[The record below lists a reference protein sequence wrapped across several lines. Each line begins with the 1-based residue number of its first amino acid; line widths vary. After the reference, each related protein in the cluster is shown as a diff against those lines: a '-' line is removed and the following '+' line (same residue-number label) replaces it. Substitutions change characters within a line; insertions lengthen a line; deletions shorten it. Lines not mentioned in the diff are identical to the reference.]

1 MADAMNTSTIQ
12 HITELDFDIS
22 KIDEQFKEIESKT
35 KNLVNSIDS
44 ILQKSQNFKIDFD
57 EKSIENDIK
66 KATSYLKDEVKIQLV
81 NENQLKNQIE
91 NVRKLTNAQASSV
104 AASIIK
110 ENQKTIELQ
119 RREQQKTSEIT
130 IRNAQEQATLQRKLD
145 AQIALERES
154 NIQKQAT
161 LQRKLDAQ
169 IALEKEKNVQKQET
183 LRLQSELKIQQEM
196 VKQANKIE
204 LAKTKKSLSETDE
217 SVIKKINTLY
227 ERSSTLVKNIR
238 NSNIDNEELTERI
251 NANLEESKLLWD
263 KIHSGSQDVTDEIK
277 NQVKQLDLQTD
288 YLESQFRTTKNIS
301 VPAPESMFKSWGDKF
316 KTAFAFRMTQYAE
329 EAVVETL
336 RTLKEV
342 EFGVMEITRI
352 LNDSSI
358 DVKGFT
364 HDIFDLATEYGRT
377 FEEAQEIVLRFAQTG
392 KTASESLQMA
402 ADTMLALNTAELNTE
417 EATQSLIGVMQQ
429 WGYTTEEYLGVID
442 RINITADNFAV
453 TSQDLVD
460 SLLKSSSVAKNAG
473 LSFEELIGILTV
485 MKEASGAAGKEV
497 GNAAKTI
504 LTYLQRPTSLEYFD
518 SIGVEV
524 YANKITGE
532 LLPAMEILQNMS
544 NKWNSSSQEMQNNF
558 MDAADKAGL
567 FNKEI
572 ANSLGVM
579 EDYSGATDVYTKAL
593 ADSTTE
599 EERNMATKAANVHR
613 LNYYMALMENFSKVQ
628 EVVTGMQEADGYSM
642 RENAKYMDT
651 LAAKYNQFIT
661 TLKEI
666 ATTAGEG
673 GLTDVAKWSL
683 DLATNFAQLMTTTE
697 GMVSVLGSL
706 LGIIILIK
714 RESIGKVATDLITT
728 INFASKS
735 LQEFFKIIATG
746 NVSLSSFKSAMGGIT
761 ATNIA
766 GWAGLAVTAISLLT
780 GVISKINAE
789 IKQAK
794 QEIIEYGNETFDQV
808 LQINKLVAEYEN
820 LEKSQSRTEEQE
832 VKLKELNQEIIEILK
847 ERNVVLDDLKNGT
860 DDYSES
866 LKNLALSE
874 IENMLPDLLN
884 AKTTAEELF
893 SESTGYIF
901 QDINDATKYLDEQK
915 NKLDDLN
922 NQIIEYLKN
931 GDEVSARIIQDNE
944 SYKFLSETIEN
955 LEEHLKGVIEIR
967 TKDAIALN
975 LYGKEYPKTTE
986 EIELFTKSV
995 IDSVGVSDSWNSV
1008 IEDIVNNSL
1017 PGLKEEQEDVNNSM
1031 NGFIGVSDEV
1041 TYYLEQMESKIS
1053 EVTNGLSQMKN
1064 AYSTLSSA
1072 MNEYN
1077 ENGYFSIDTLSKLIQ
1092 LEPRY
1097 LQYLIDE
1104 NGNLKLN
1111 EQALRETA
1119 IAEMELYQS
1128 RYLQSMLDMVTSIKS
1143 ESDALAILGE
1153 FNIDAKSNVDSLNE
1167 SLEKQIALLIAA
1179 GTVSEE
1185 TGQKLKNALAAI
1197 NEVYDNSKID
1207 FSDENSSYGSS
1218 GYYGGGY
1225 SGESWYDK
1233 QVESFERLNRMG
1245 QKTTQQVVD
1254 FYRQMANAANISAD
1268 DRIDAEDRL
1277 FDAIKAQIEETKQK
1291 QIDALNSQRDAIES
1305 QAQAQIDS
1313 LNARKDRISNEID
1326 DEIDALNKKIEKIEE
1341 EAQAQIDALKKVEK
1355 ENDRIREKEEYERN
1369 RADILEDIASYESR
1383 SGIDARKSEREAR
1396 KNLEDLD
1403 REYKEKLED
1412 YAIEDKIEQIEAYR
1426 DAQIESIRDQIE
1438 ELQEYKDEQISAID
1452 SQIESINKRKEEE
1465 LKAIDEQIAY
1475 VNEKFNES
1483 NVNMMAYAQVFGD
1496 EIYNQYVGEFI
1507 EPMANGMVYGFNQAN
1522 DMMLENA
1529 KNNASS
1535 IYYEYNSKLINPLKN
1550 SFNEISSLLSSSY
1563 ASFPKLPSYLSDD
1576 EFLSARVSKN
1586 NYSRTYNNNVSVNAN
1601 VKSETDMNLLSN
1613 KILNQLTSGFKN
1625 IP

>member
-1 MADAMNTSTIQ
+1 MADEMNTSTIQ

-22 KIDEQFKEIESKT
+22 KIDEQFKEIENKT
-35 KNLVNSIDS
+35 KNLVENLQDILNKNKVSFDS
-44 ILQKSQNFKIDFD
+44 NFDFSGSS
-57 EKSIENDIK
+57 KSI
-66 KATSYLKDEVKIQLV
+66 
-81 NENQLKNQIE
+81 
-91 NVRKLTNAQASSV
+91 RSS
-104 AASIIK
+104 SP
-110 ENQKTIELQ
+110 
-119 RREQQKTSEIT
+119 
-130 IRNAQEQATLQRKLD
+130 
-145 AQIALERES
+145 ES
-154 NIQKQAT
+154 T
-161 LQRKLDAQ
+161 
-169 IALEKEKNVQKQET
+169 
-183 LRLQSELKIQQEM
+183 
-196 VKQANKIE
+196 
-204 LAKTKKSLSETDE
+204 
-217 SVIKKINTLY
+217 IKKINTLY

-288 YLESQFRTTKNIS
+288 YLESQFKTIKNLS
-301 VPAPESMFKSWGDKF
+301 VPAPESMFKTWGDKF
-316 KTAFAFRMTQYAE
+316 KTAFSTAFAFRMTQYAE
-329 EAVVETL
+329 DAVVETL

-358 DVKGFT
+358 DVQEFT

-377 FEEAQEIVLRFAQTG
+377 FDEAQEIVLRFAQTG
-392 KTASESLQMA
+392 KSAAESLQLA
-402 ADTMLALNTAELNTE
+402 ADTMLALNTAEFNTE

-460 SLLKSSSVAKNAG
+460 ALLKSSSVAKNAG

-544 NKWNSSSQEMQNNF
+544 NKWNSSNQEMQNNF

-567 FNKEI
+567 FNEEI
-572 ANSLGVM
+572 ADSLGVM
-579 EDYSGATDVYTKAL
+579 EDYSGATDAYTKAL

-651 LAAKYNQFIT
+651 LAAKYNQFVT

-673 GLTDVAKWSL
+673 GLTSVAKSAL

-697 GMVSVLGSL
+697 GLVAVLGSL

-714 RESIGKVATDLITT
+714 REAVGKAALELLSTIKFATQ
-728 INFASKS
+728 S
-735 LQEFFKIIATG
+735 LMGFFKVIASG
-746 NVSLSSFKSAMGGIT
+746 NISLASFKASLGGIT

-766 GWAGLAVTAISLLT
+766 GWVGIGIAALSLLSAA
-780 GVISKINAE
+780 VSKINAE
-789 IKQAK
+789 MEEYRK
-794 QEIIEYGNETFDQV
+794 ELIESGN
-808 LQINKLVAEYEN
+808 AAYEN
-820 LEKSQSRTEEQE
+820 ASNLNELVYQYEKIQSVQNKTQEQE
-832 VKLKELNQEIIEILK
+832 SELKQLNQEIVKLLGERSIALKGLK
-847 ERNVVLDDLKNGT
+847 EGT
-860 DDYSES
+860 DEYTES
-866 LKNLALSE
+866 LKKLTLEEVDLAYIEATKARKAAGESLLYAASPRQAGATSIFKIPEDALKSYEQANEELNNLNKQIIELTKSGKEEEAQAISNSKRYEALNKSVNSLSNYAENYVETLAKQITLDAIMANDGIPKTREE
-874 IENMLPDLLN
+874 IEKLN
-884 AKTTAEELF
+884 NVIFEA
-893 SESTGYIF
+893 TG
-901 QDINDATKYLDEQK
+901 LDEQWK
-915 NKLDDLN
+915 N
-922 NQIIEYLKN
+922 IVE
-931 GDEVSARIIQDNE
+931 EVSSQLFPE
-944 SYKFLSETIEN
+944 LSNSSE
-955 LEEHLKGVIEIR
+955 
-967 TKDAIALN
+967 
-975 LYGKEYPKTTE
+975 KTANS
-986 EIELFTKSV
+986 IDEL
-995 IDSVGVSDSWNSV
+995 NSV
-1008 IEDIVNNSL
+1008 SE
-1017 PGLKEEQEDVNNSM
+1017 
-1031 NGFIGVSDEV
+1031 EV
-1041 TYYLEQMESKIS
+1041 TYYLEQMEEKIA
-1053 EVTNGLSQMKN
+1053 ETTDGLSGMKN
-1064 AYSTLSSA
+1064 AYSTLTSA
-1072 MNEYN
+1072 MSEYN

-1111 EQALRETA
+1111 EQALREATV
-1119 IAEMELYQS
+1119 AELDLYQA

-1153 FNIDAKSNVDSLNE
+1153 INLDTKADVDALNQSLLDQVNLLQQSGTISIDTGNKLRNAFSGISEIFRNVRE
-1167 SLEKQIALLIAA
+1167 A
-1179 GTVSEE
+1179 
-1185 TGQKLKNALAAI
+1185 
-1197 NEVYDNSKID
+1197 
-1207 FSDENSSYGSS
+1207 FSS
-1218 GYYGGGY
+1218 GKDVFSSGGGY
-1225 SGESWYDK
+1225 SGGGYAGESWYDK
-1233 QVESFERLNRMG
+1233 QVEAFERLNRMG
-1245 QKTTQQVVD
+1245 QKTTQEVVD

-1291 QIDALNSQRDAIES
+1291 QLDALNAQRDAIEA

-1313 LNARKDRISNEID
+1313 LNARKDRISSEID
-1326 DEIDALNKKIEKIEE
+1326 EEIDALNEKIEKIEE

-1369 RADILEDIASYESR
+1369 RASILEDIASYESR
-1383 SGIDARKSEREAR
+1383 SGIEARRAEREAR
-1396 KNLEDLD
+1396 QNLEDLD

-1412 YAIEDKIEQIEAYR
+1412 YEIQDKIEEIEAYR

-1438 ELQEYKDEQISAID
+1438 SLQEYKDEQIQAID
-1452 SQIESINKRKEEE
+1452 EQIEAINKRKEEE
-1465 LKAIDEQIAY
+1465 LKSIDEQIAY

-1483 NVNMMAYAQVFGD
+1483 NINMMAYAQVFGD

-1507 EPMANGMVYGFNQAN
+1507 EPMANGMVDGFQQAN
-1522 DMMLENA
+1522 AIMIEEAKSNA
-1529 KNNASS
+1529 ASIRD
-1535 IYYEYNSKLINPLKN
+1535 IYLSEFISPVQ
-1550 SFNEISSLLSSSY
+1550 SSISSLVGLATSALAMVSGN
-1563 ASFPKLPSYLSDD
+1563 PI
-1576 EFLSARVSKN
+1576 LSAFGAAGTGIFASNSVRDYFSGSGN
-1586 NYSRTYNNNVSVNAN
+1586 SGRTINNNINMNAN
-1601 VKSETDMNLLSN
+1601 IRNETDMNLLSN

-1625 IP
+1625 LP

>member
-1 MADAMNTSTIQ
+1 MNTSTIQ

-22 KIDEQFKEIESKT
+22 KIDEQFKEIENKT
-35 KNLVNSIDS
+35 KNLVENLQDILNKNKVSFDS
-44 ILQKSQNFKIDFD
+44 NFDFSGSS
-57 EKSIENDIK
+57 KSI
-66 KATSYLKDEVKIQLV
+66 
-81 NENQLKNQIE
+81 
-91 NVRKLTNAQASSV
+91 RSS
-104 AASIIK
+104 SP
-110 ENQKTIELQ
+110 
-119 RREQQKTSEIT
+119 
-130 IRNAQEQATLQRKLD
+130 
-145 AQIALERES
+145 ES
-154 NIQKQAT
+154 T
-161 LQRKLDAQ
+161 
-169 IALEKEKNVQKQET
+169 
-183 LRLQSELKIQQEM
+183 
-196 VKQANKIE
+196 
-204 LAKTKKSLSETDE
+204 
-217 SVIKKINTLY
+217 IKKINSLY

-288 YLESQFRTTKNIS
+288 YLESQFKTIKNLS
-301 VPAPESMFKSWGDKF
+301 VPAPESMFKTWGDKF
-316 KTAFAFRMTQYAE
+316 KTAFSTAFAFRMTQYAE
-329 EAVVETL
+329 DAVVETL

-358 DVKGFT
+358 DVQEFT

-460 SLLKSSSVAKNAG
+460 ALLKSSSVAKNAG

-485 MKEASGAAGKEV
+485 MREASGAAGKEV

-518 SIGVEV
+518 SIGIEV

-544 NKWNSSSQEMQNNF
+544 NKWNSSNQEMQNNF

-567 FNKEI
+567 FNEEI
-572 ANSLGVM
+572 ADSLGVM
-579 EDYSGATDVYTKAL
+579 EDYSGATDAYTKAL

-651 LAAKYNQFIT
+651 LAAKYNQFVT

-673 GLTDVAKWSL
+673 GLTSVAKSAL

-697 GMVSVLGSL
+697 GLVAVLGSL
-706 LGIIILIK
+706 LGIIVLIK
-714 RESIGKVATDLITT
+714 REAVGKAALELLSTIKFATQ
-728 INFASKS
+728 S
-735 LQEFFKIIATG
+735 LMGFFKVIASG
-746 NVSLSSFKSAMGGIT
+746 NISLASFKASLGGIT

-766 GWAGLAVTAISLLT
+766 GWVGIGIAALSLLSAA
-780 GVISKINAE
+780 VSKINSEMEEYRKELIESGNAAYENASNLNELVYQYEKIQSVQNKTQEQESELKNINEQIIKLIGERKYALKGLTEGTNEYTNALKDLTMEE
-789 IKQAK
+789 IQKAYIDALNAKQAAENQLIYEATPRSGVSFSYK
-794 QEIIEYGNETFDQV
+794 TAEPILESYEDLNEELNSLNQQIIELT
-808 LQINKLVAEYEN
+808 
-820 LEKSQSRTEEQE
+820 KSGKEEEAQAISNSSRY
-832 VKLKELNQEIIEILK
+832 KALSKSMDSL
-847 ERNVVLDDLKNGT
+847 
-860 DDYSES
+860 SES
-866 LKNLALSE
+866 TKSYVTALAEEATLNAIISNDGIPKTQEE
-874 IENMLPDLLN
+874 IENLN
-884 AKTTAEELF
+884 DIIFDSTGL
-893 SESTGYIF
+893 SESWRSVVE
-901 QDINDATKYLDEQK
+901 DVSSKYLPELSNESK
-915 NKLDDLN
+915 IASSSINELN
-922 NQIIEYLKN
+922 VVSE
-931 GDEVSARIIQDNE
+931 EVS
-944 SYKFLSETIEN
+944 
-955 LEEHLKGVIEIR
+955 
-967 TKDAIALN
+967 
-975 LYGKEYPKTTE
+975 
-986 EIELFTKSV
+986 
-995 IDSVGVSDSWNSV
+995 
-1008 IEDIVNNSL
+1008 
-1017 PGLKEEQEDVNNSM
+1017 
-1031 NGFIGVSDEV
+1031 
-1041 TYYLEQMESKIS
+1041 YYLDQMESKIS
-1053 EVTNGLSQMKN
+1053 EVTNGLSSMKN
-1064 AYSTLSSA
+1064 AYSTLTSA

-1077 ENGYFSIDTLSKLIQ
+1077 QNGYFSIDTLSKLIQ

-1111 EQALRETA
+1111 EQALREATV
-1119 IAEMELYQS
+1119 AELDLYQA

-1153 FNIDAKSNVDSLNE
+1153 INLDTKADVDALNQSLLDQVNLLQQSGTISIDTGNKLRNAFSGISEIFRNVRE
-1167 SLEKQIALLIAA
+1167 A
-1179 GTVSEE
+1179 
-1185 TGQKLKNALAAI
+1185 
-1197 NEVYDNSKID
+1197 
-1207 FSDENSSYGSS
+1207 FSS
-1218 GYYGGGY
+1218 GKDVFTSGGGY
-1225 SGESWYDK
+1225 SGGGYAGESWYDK
-1233 QVESFERLNRMG
+1233 QVEAFERFNRMG
-1245 QKTTQQVVD
+1245 QKTTQEVVD

-1291 QIDALNSQRDAIES
+1291 QLDALNAQRDAIEE

-1313 LNARKDRISNEID
+1313 LNARKDRISSEID
-1326 DEIDALNKKIEKIEE
+1326 EEIDALNEKIEKIEE

-1369 RADILEDIASYESR
+1369 RASILEDIASYESR
-1383 SGIDARKSEREAR
+1383 SGIEARRSEREAR
-1396 KNLEDLD
+1396 QNLEDLD

-1412 YAIEDKIEQIEAYR
+1412 YEIQDKIEEIEAYR
-1426 DAQIESIRDQIE
+1426 DAQIESIQDQIE
-1438 ELQEYKDEQISAID
+1438 SLQEYKDEQIQAID
-1452 SQIESINKRKEEE
+1452 EQIEAINKRKEEE
-1465 LKAIDEQIAY
+1465 LKSIDDQIAY

-1483 NVNMMAYAQVFGD
+1483 NINMMAYAQTFGD

-1507 EPMANGMVYGFNQAN
+1507 EPMANGMVDGFIQAN
-1522 DMMLENA
+1522 NMMLENA
-1529 KNNASS
+1529 KQNAVEIKNAYLSEFISPVLDSIGSMAGLAASTLASLSGNPIISGLGLAGTSYFASS
-1535 IYYEYNSKLINPLKN
+1535 GIRDYLYGNGSGGRTVNNSINM
-1550 SFNEISSLLSSSY
+1550 
-1563 ASFPKLPSYLSDD
+1563 
-1576 EFLSARVSKN
+1576 
-1586 NYSRTYNNNVSVNAN
+1586 NAN
-1601 VKSETDMNLLSN
+1601 IRNEADMNLLSN

-1625 IP
+1625 LP

>member
-1 MADAMNTSTIQ
+1 MNTSTIQ

-22 KIDEQFKEIESKT
+22 KIDEQFKEIEIKT
-35 KNLVNSIDS
+35 KNLVENLQDILNKNKVSFDS
-44 ILQKSQNFKIDFD
+44 NFDFSGSS
-57 EKSIENDIK
+57 KSI
-66 KATSYLKDEVKIQLV
+66 
-81 NENQLKNQIE
+81 
-91 NVRKLTNAQASSV
+91 RASSP
-104 AASIIK
+104 
-110 ENQKTIELQ
+110 
-119 RREQQKTSEIT
+119 
-130 IRNAQEQATLQRKLD
+130 
-145 AQIALERES
+145 ES
-154 NIQKQAT
+154 T
-161 LQRKLDAQ
+161 
-169 IALEKEKNVQKQET
+169 
-183 LRLQSELKIQQEM
+183 
-196 VKQANKIE
+196 
-204 LAKTKKSLSETDE
+204 
-217 SVIKKINTLY
+217 IKKINTLY

-288 YLESQFRTTKNIS
+288 YLESQFKTTKNLSI
-301 VPAPESMFKSWGDKF
+301 PAPESMFKSWGDKF
-316 KTAFAFRMTQYAE
+316 KTAFSTAFAFRMTQYAE
-329 EAVVETL
+329 DAVVETL

-358 DVKGFT
+358 DVQEFT

-392 KTASESLQMA
+392 KTAAESLQMA

-460 SLLKSSSVAKNAG
+460 ALLKSSGVAKNAG

-524 YANKITGE
+524 YTNKITGE

-544 NKWNSSSQEMQNNF
+544 NKWNSSNQEMQNNF

-567 FNKEI
+567 FNEEI
-572 ANSLGVM
+572 AESLGVM
-579 EDYSGATDVYTKAL
+579 EDYSGATDAYTKAL

-613 LNYYMALMENFSKVQ
+613 LNYYIALMENFSKVQ
-628 EVVTGMQEADGYSM
+628 EVVTNMQEADGYSM

-666 ATTAGEG
+666 AVTAGEG
-673 GLTDVAKWSL
+673 GLTDVAKAAL

-697 GMVSVLGSL
+697 GMVTVLGSL
-706 LGIIILIK
+706 LGIIVLIK
-714 RESIGKVATDLITT
+714 REAVGKAVVELLNTVKFATQSLI
-728 INFASKS
+728 S
-735 LQEFFKIIATG
+735 FFKVIASG
-746 NVSLSSFKSAMGGIT
+746 NLTLASFKASVGALT

-766 GWAGLAVTAISLLT
+766 GWVGISVAAISLLI
-780 GVISKINAE
+780 GVVGKINAE
-789 IKQAK
+789 IEEYRKQLV
-794 QEIIEYGNETFDQV
+794 ETGKSSYESASN
-808 LQINKLVAEYEN
+808 LNKLVIEYEN
-820 LEKSQSRTEEQE
+820 LQSVQNKTEEQE
-832 VKLKELNQEIIEILK
+832 AELKQLNQEIVKLLGERSIALKGLKEGTDEYTNSLKELNK
-847 ERNVVLDDLKNGT
+847 
-860 DDYSES
+860 
-866 LKNLALSE
+866 SE
-874 IENMLPDLLN
+874 IENIIPDLSE
-884 AKTTAEELF
+884 ATTAAEKLFAESSKAFAFPDTESAFRYLDNVRKDLKELDD
-893 SESTGYIF
+893 
-901 QDINDATKYLDEQK
+901 QVVKYLQT
-915 NKLDDLN
+915 
-922 NQIIEYLKN
+922 
-931 GDEVSARIIQDNE
+931 GDEVSAQSIQQ
-944 SYKFLSETIEN
+944 SYEYQLLS
-955 LEEHLKGVIEIR
+955 R
-967 TKDAIALN
+967 TVSELDEQLRLVVEARTQEAIAIEKSK
-975 LYGKEYPKTTE
+975 GEYAETEE
-986 EIELFTKSV
+986 EIESFTQKI
-995 IDSVGVSDSWNSV
+995 IDSVGASENWNGV
-1008 IEDIVNNSL
+1008 IEEIVNNSL
-1017 PGLKEEQEDVNNSM
+1017 PNLKSEQESVNESLQDSV
-1031 NGFIGVSDEV
+1031 GVSEEV
-1041 TYYLEQMESKIS
+1041 TYYLEQMEEKIA
-1053 EVTNGLSQMKN
+1053 ETTDGLSNMKN
-1064 AYSTLSSA
+1064 AYSTLTSA
-1072 MNEYN
+1072 MSEYN

-1111 EQALRETA
+1111 EQALREATV
-1119 IAEMELYQS
+1119 AELDLYQA

-1153 FNIDAKSNVDSLNE
+1153 INLDTKADVDALNQSLLDQVNLLQQSGTISIDTGNKLRNAFSGISEIFRNVRE
-1167 SLEKQIALLIAA
+1167 A
-1179 GTVSEE
+1179 
-1185 TGQKLKNALAAI
+1185 
-1197 NEVYDNSKID
+1197 
-1207 FSDENSSYGSS
+1207 FSS
-1218 GYYGGGY
+1218 GKDVFSSGGGY
-1225 SGESWYDK
+1225 SGGGYAGESWYDK
-1233 QVESFERLNRMG
+1233 QVEAFERLNRMG
-1245 QKTTQQVVD
+1245 QKTTQEVVD

-1291 QIDALNSQRDAIES
+1291 QLDALNAQRDAIEE

-1313 LNARKDRISNEID
+1313 LNARKDRISSEID
-1326 DEIDALNKKIEKIEE
+1326 EEIDALNEKIEKIEE

-1369 RADILEDIASYESR
+1369 RASILEDIASYESR
-1383 SGIDARKSEREAR
+1383 SGIEARRAEREAR
-1396 KNLEDLD
+1396 QNLEDLD

-1412 YAIEDKIEQIEAYR
+1412 YEIQDKIEEIEAYR

-1438 ELQEYKDEQISAID
+1438 SLQEYKDEQIQAID
-1452 SQIESINKRKEEE
+1452 EQIEAINKRKEEE
-1465 LKAIDEQIAY
+1465 LKSIDEQIAY

-1483 NVNMMAYAQVFGD
+1483 NINMMAYAQVFGD

-1507 EPMANGMVYGFNQAN
+1507 EPMANGMVDGFQQAN
-1522 DMMLENA
+1522 AIMIEEAKSNA
-1529 KNNASS
+1529 ASIRD
-1535 IYYEYNSKLINPLKN
+1535 IYLSEFISPVQ
-1550 SFNEISSLLSSSY
+1550 SSISSLVGLATSALAMVSGN
-1563 ASFPKLPSYLSDD
+1563 PI
-1576 EFLSARVSKN
+1576 LSAFGAAGTGMFVSSGIKD
-1586 NYSRTYNNNVSVNAN
+1586 YFSGSGSSGRTINNNISMNAN
-1601 VKSETDMNLLSN
+1601 IRNETDMNLLSN

-1625 IP
+1625 LP